1 MKTFKA
7 DEYTTGGWTQNLG
20 AFPKRGMTTV
30 MYGMIEDLEGL
41 TTARGCDSWSPV
53 ETHAP
58 LISASSLW
66 SYGGDG
72 CFPRGMPDSDPLIDK
87 MISATTCKCWS
98 GIDVVN
104 GCGMD
109 SDKIITLF
117 NKMHWKQKSYTF
129 YAGSK
134 FNNPEQHPEG
144 EFANNEVLKIYM
156 YTDVDRFILKMYD
169 GVMWSLESLHSYVG
183 PGMKRLLNMGVPA
196 KKIFATA
203 TTKGLTIDAL
213 NHIIDEIKRLKVG
226 GLFIWDYENLLPP
239 HLDLINTRLSINN
252 GAK

>member
-72 CFPRGMPDSDPLIDK
+72 SLPSEKYFAVT
-87 MISATTCKCWS
+87 ISNS
-98 GIDVVN
+98 VN
-104 GCGMD
+104 G
-109 SDKIITLF
+109 
-117 NKMHWKQKSYTF
+117 KSKL
-129 YAGSK
+129 S
-134 FNNPEQHPEG
+134 
-144 EFANNEVLKIYM
+144 
-156 YTDVDRFILKMYD
+156 
-169 GVMWSLESLHSYVG
+169 W
-183 PGMKRLLNMGVPA
+183 
-196 KKIFATA
+196 
-203 TTKGLTIDAL
+203 LT
-213 NHIIDEIKRLKVG
+213 
-226 GLFIWDYENLLPP
+226 
-239 HLDLINTRLSINN
+239 
-252 GAK
+252 